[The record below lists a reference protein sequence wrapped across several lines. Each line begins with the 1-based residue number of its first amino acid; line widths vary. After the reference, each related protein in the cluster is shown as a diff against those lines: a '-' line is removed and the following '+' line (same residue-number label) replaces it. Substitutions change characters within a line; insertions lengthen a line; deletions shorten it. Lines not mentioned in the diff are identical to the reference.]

1 MSVLLEVA
9 EESDADSVICN
20 LADPEGQTALHIA
33 SILGISEIVELLLL
47 HGADLTCVDSHGHSP
62 LHLSAGSGSVACLAA
77 ILDHGGDFLLENKVR
92 SLVAFPNVTNN
103 VHNLSV
109 FYFLGQSRKHCIAPR
124 FLLRTIRVCSPLGG
138 DCSRCSGEKQSRPN
152 RVQSREQQRIP

>member
-9 EESDADSVICN
+9 EESDADSIICN

-33 SILGISEIVELLLL
+33 CILGISDIVELLLL

-77 ILDHGGDFLLENKVR
+77 ILDHGGDFLLENKV
-92 SLVAFPNVTNN
+92 SLWIY
-103 VHNLSV
+103 L
-109 FYFLGQSRKHCIAPR
+109 FYLHFWQIIFIFGKCTLGQPRKYCTASC
-124 FLLRTIRVCSPLGG
+124 FFLRTIRVCPPPGG
-138 DCSRCSGEKQSRPN
+138 DCG
-152 RVQSREQQRIP
+152 

>member
-9 EESDADSVICN
+9 EESDADSIICN

-33 SILGISEIVELLLL
+33 CILGISDIVELLLL

-77 ILDHGGDFLLENKVR
+77 ILDHGGDFLLENKV
-92 SLVAFPNVTNN
+92 SLWIYSF
-103 VHNLSV
+103 HLH
-109 FYFLGQSRKHCIAPR
+109 FWQIIFI
-124 FLLRTIRVCSPLGG
+124 
-138 DCSRCSGEKQSRPN
+138 
-152 RVQSREQQRIP
+152 